1 MTTAIDFGALL
12 LIGAGWFVL
21 AVGVALFFCAL
32 FQGAKYRDYSIP
44 PQASDVSYER
54 NPIEAE
60 RLRREAATQ
69 RAMERFNGGKAA

>member
-44 PQASDVSYER
+44 PQASDVSYDGQDEWQAYLAELAER
-54 NPIEAE
+54 KARIEA
-60 RLRREAATQ
+60 RRRAA
-69 RAMERFNGGKAA
+69 